1 MFAMALTM
9 QIDGDDTRT
18 CTVTFHDSVEAA
30 RTKIFETML
39 AYTYAKTIEDFI
51 KDMAATG
58 DLNGIDVDGMT
69 PEDLITWAKVEILGE
84 ECELHYE
91 IKEVPST

>member
-9 QIDGDDTRT
+9 QIDGNDTRT
-18 CTVTFHDSVEAA
+18 CNVTFHDSVEAA

-51 KDMAATG
+51 AEMAATG
-58 DLNGIDVDGMT
+58 DLKGVDIDVMT
-69 PEDLITWAKVEILGE
+69 PEELITWAKVEILGE
-84 ECELHYE
+84 ECELHYD
-91 IKEVPST
+91 IKEVPTT